1 MASLP
6 ASPLVRQIVEAA
18 LAEDLGR
25 GDVTTTAFVD
35 PGKRAAGAFIA
46 QQAFIWCGGPL
57 LPIIFQIQDPSVSV
71 SVSMADGQAVQP
83 GTILAEAEGAAG
95 SLLAAERVSL
105 NFLQRL
111 SGIATTTNRFVQAI
125 RGTSS
130 RILDTR
136 KTTPGLRVLEK
147 YAVRVGGGQNHR
159 AGLDDGI
166 LVKENHI
173 QAAGGLPQVIRR
185 LGNISRGLLRV
196 EIEVENL
203 DQLKQLVDHPVDVIM
218 LDNMSPADVAEA
230 VRIAAGRFKLEASG
244 GITLDNV
251 LEYAETGVDYIS
263 VGALTHSC
271 QSVDISFLLRN

>member
-1 MASLP
+1 
-6 ASPLVRQIVEAA
+6 
-18 LAEDLGR
+18 
-25 GDVTTTAFVD
+25 
-35 PGKRAAGAFIA
+35 
-46 QQAFIWCGGPL
+46 
-57 LPIIFQIQDPSVSV
+57 
-71 SVSMADGQAVQP
+71 VQP